1 MKSGNSTDR
10 AIGELLKDHPAYFHT
25 DAVQAYGVVEIDVKE
40 LHVDLLSVSS
50 HKINGPKGIGF
61 LYQRKG
67 MLLKPLFYGGQQE
80 RKRRA
85 GTENVPAV
93 VAFAKAV
100 ELKQATFARKYVSNI
115 IN

>member
-1 MKSGNSTDR
+1 ML
-10 AIGELLKDHPAYFHT
+10 I
-25 DAVQAYGVVEIDVKE
+25 
-40 LHVDLLSVSS
+40 LLSVSS

-67 MLLKPLFYGGQQE
+67 LLLKPLFYGGQQE
-80 RKRRA
+80 RKKRA

-100 ELKQATFARKYVSNI
+100 ELKQASFGRNY
-115 IN
+115 